1 MKFYSVVRNS
11 LTCRREQTLGQLTAH
26 SEAQQKI
33 QSKRNLVDDD
43 FLSDPIVLEVVVHVQ
58 NEDRKVVQVVKVQP
72 EQTHVQ

>member
-1 MKFYSVVRNS
+1 MKFYSAVRNS
-11 LTCRREQTLGQLTAH
+11 LTCRRKQTLGQMTEN
-26 SEAQQKI
+26 SQAQQKH
-33 QSKRNLVDDD
+33 QSKRNLVEDD